1 MDGPD
6 GEILFLV
13 CVLKTSVLWGNVLIM
28 QVRAP
33 LRAYARVQV
42 LLLLLLASRSLTRSL
57 AHSLAACAC
66 LGGVRSHRQVI
77 LVSLPAYRDDVKD
90 LFALGGGGIQG
101 ELRRP
106 GPAHCRAYRPL
117 TPGAAAV

>member
-13 CVLKTSVLWGNVLIM
+13 CVLETSVLWGNVLIM
-28 QVRAP
+28 QVRAL

-42 LLLLLLASRSLTRSL
+42 LLLVLLASRSLTRSL

-66 LGGVRSHRQVI
+66 LGGVRSTAR
-77 LVSLPAYRDDVKD
+77 
-90 LFALGGGGIQG
+90 
-101 ELRRP
+101 
-106 GPAHCRAYRPL
+106 
-117 TPGAAAV
+117 